1 MRLVGISSFG
11 VVLYNKQLARGK
23 HFLHEHPQG
32 ASSWREGCIERLANK
47 DGVNTTVGHMCQ
59 YGMAIIDDSG
69 TSRPIMK
76 PTRWLS
82 SSVPMLRRLSAK
94 CQNKHKHGS
103 LLNGKAAGAAIY
115 PQKLCVEILKGI
127 RDTTIEEDLEKEME
141 DESESQHIINSLVH
155 NCHPLGGCSTT
166 GVFAPRSED
175 KGRAAPDP
183 SLKGIEPKGMIANMN
198 SFRRED
204 VQK

>member
-1 MRLVGISSFG
+1 MVIRDSFNLKEHRKLATCICEDDDPDWLVGSPPCTDFSVLGRWNHKRMKIEDVRRRLREARRHLEFCIL
-11 VVLYNKQLARGK
+11 LYNKQVARGK

-69 TSRPIMK
+69 TSMPIMK
-76 PTRWLS
+76 LTRWLS

-94 CQNKHKHGS
+94 CQNEHKHRS

-115 PQKLCVEILKGI
+115 PQMLCVDILKGI
-127 RDTTIEEDLEKEME
+127 RDTTIEEDLQKEVE
-141 DESESQHIINSLVH
+141 FK
-155 NCHPLGGCSTT
+155 PST
-166 GVFAPRSED
+166 
-175 KGRAAPDP
+175 
-183 SLKGIEPKGMIANMN
+183 
-198 SFRRED
+198 
-204 VQK
+204 